1 MLATSDWQGS
11 KIPTLNMENAMTLP
25 SKLLWSEGLAIGPQ
39 QFQQL
44 DRYHEARLQ
53 RLASLINPHLWGVHG
68 VSWNADALANNSL
81 RADTMSLVFQDGELF
96 DAPLGDV
103 LPSAVDLSKLPSSEH
118 GFTFYA
124 ALPALQAHGGNV
136 SSAGARY
143 VQADIE
149 TPDLYSEA
157 VSIDVAYLKKRVYL
171 LSQLDPL
178 NDYLAIPVIRLYRA
192 GNGSFEIDTS
202 FIPPGLSIS
211 AEPALQKMLDSLI
224 DRMGAKIEALY
235 SRHRQPGNNAV
246 EFHGGDVSS
255 FWMLHTLSTASAML
269 SHCAS
274 YRRHHPVYLFE
285 KLMALAGG
293 LMTFSKKYT
302 LSDLPAY
309 AHEDAAPGFGK
320 LDGIIRDLIDT
331 VLLSRYFP
339 IALSNDVQQNTHYHG
354 VLDATRI
361 DRQTEL
367 CLAVN
372 ADMPALELVAT
383 VPLQFKISSP
393 DNIELLLGR
402 ALPGAELRHMAQVPA
417 EVPVRPNTYYF
428 YIDSKGSIYD
438 SMIKA
443 QAIAIY
449 VPAGIKGLK
458 LELFG
463 ISGTAA

>member
-1 MLATSDWQGS
+1 
-11 KIPTLNMENAMTLP
+11 MTLP
-25 SKLLWSEGLAIGPQ
+25 AKLLWSEGLAIGPQ

-53 RLASLINPHLWGVHG
+53 RLVSLLNPHLWGVHD

-81 RADTMSLVFQDGELF
+81 RADTMSLVFQDGEICE
-96 DAPLGDV
+96 APLSDA
-103 LPSAVDLSKLPSSEH
+103 LPSAVDLSRLPSDEH
-118 GFTFYA
+118 SFIFYA
-124 ALPALQAHGGNV
+124 ALPAMQAHGGNA
-136 SSAGARY
+136 SSARGRY

-157 VSIDVAYLKKRVYL
+157 VSIDVAYLKKRVSL

-178 NDYLAIPVIRLYRA
+178 HDYLAIPLVRLYRS
-192 GNGSFEIDTS
+192 GNGSFDIDTS
-202 FIPPGLSIS
+202 FIPPGLTIG

-224 DRMGAKIEALY
+224 ERMGAKIEALY
-235 SRHRQPGNNAV
+235 GRHRQPGRNTV
-246 EFHGGDVSS
+246 EFHGSDAAS
-255 FWMLHTLSTASAML
+255 FWMLNTLSTASAAL

-274 YRRHHPVYLFE
+274 SRRHHPVYLFE

-309 AHEDAAPGFGK
+309 RHEDSAPGFGK
-320 LDGIIRDLIDT
+320 LDGMIRDLVDT

-339 IALSNDVQQNTHYHG
+339 IALSNDAQKNTHYHA
-354 VLDATRI
+354 VLDAARI

-393 DNIELLLGR
+393 DTIELLLGR

-428 YIDSKGSIYD
+428 SIENKGGIYD
-438 SMIKA
+438 AMIKA
-443 QAIAIY
+443 QAMAIY
-449 VPAGIKGLK
+449 VPSGLKGLK
-458 LELFG
+458 RELFG
-463 ISGTAA
+463 ISSTAG

>member
-1 MLATSDWQGS
+1 MS
-11 KIPTLNMENAMTLP
+11 LP

-53 RLASLINPHLWGVHG
+53 RLASLINPHLWGVQTIA
-68 VSWNADALANNSL
+68 WNSDALANNSL
-81 RADTMSLVFQDGELF
+81 RADTMSLVFQDGEMYE
-96 DAPLGDV
+96 APLGDV
-103 LPSAVDLSKLPSSEH
+103 LPSAVDLSTLPSSEH
-118 GFTFYA
+118 SFTFYA
-124 ALPALQAHGGNV
+124 ALPAMQAHGGNV
-136 SSAGARY
+136 SASGARY

-157 VSIDVAYLKKRVYL
+157 VSIEVAYLKKRVRL

-178 NDYLAIPVIRLYRA
+178 HDYLAIPLIRLRRA
-192 GNGSFEIDTS
+192 GNGSFDIDTS

-211 AEPALQKMLDSLI
+211 AEPALQIMLDSLLE
-224 DRMGAKIEALY
+224 RMGAKIEALY
-235 SRHRQPGNNAV
+235 SRHRQPGKNAV
-246 EFHGGDVSS
+246 EFHSGDISS
-255 FWMLHTLSTASAML
+255 FWMLNTLSTASAVL
-269 SHCAS
+269 SHCAA
-274 YRRHHPVYLFE
+274 YRRHHPVHLFE
-285 KLMALAGG
+285 QLMALAGG

-309 AHEDAAPGFGK
+309 RHEDVAPAFGK
-320 LDGIIRDLIDT
+320 LDVIIRDLIDT

-339 IALSNDVQQNTHYHG
+339 IALSNDAQKNTHYHG
-354 VLDATRI
+354 FLEASRI

-393 DNIELLLGR
+393 DNIELLLAR
-402 ALPGAELRHMAQVPA
+402 ALPGVELRHMAQVPA

-428 YIDSKGSIYD
+428 SIENKGSIYD
-438 SMIKA
+438 AMIKA

-449 VPAGIKGLK
+449 VPSGIHGLK

-463 ISGTAA
+463 ISATADQ